1 MSEPLKGIGSKTE
14 LRIIDDYK
22 DLITALVA
30 TIEKSK
36 SEILLATKYLDITVV
51 QSIIFALQRNITI
64 KTITS
69 EKVDFSGFV
78 KLLGSFVR
86 NLRPNALKFVVGGEN
101 NYRSGNLQLS
111 FMIVDNEI
119 SVFEIPD
126 DKFRLAFVSTD
137 KEVVKSLYSLFWE
150 IWNQS
155 RKLHMKGDKS

>member
-1 MSEPLKGIGSKTE
+1 M
-14 LRIIDDYK
+14 
-22 DLITALVA
+22 
-30 TIEKSK
+30 
-36 SEILLATKYLDITVV
+36 
-51 QSIIFALQRNITI
+51 
-64 KTITS
+64 
-69 EKVDFSGFV
+69 
-78 KLLGSFVR
+78 
-86 NLRPNALKFVVGGEN
+86 
-101 NYRSGNLQLS
+101 S